1 MSVGAVQ
8 SSYIDAMLSRSL
20 QAQGKVLLNLLTV
33 EKSAF
38 EAHSQPMK
46 PVAGTSAVDVYA

>member
-1 MSVGAVQ
+1 MSVSGVQ
-8 SSYIDAMLSRSL
+8 SSFIDTVLSRSL

-38 EAHSQPMK
+38 ETHSQPMK
-46 PVAGTSAVDVYA
+46 PVSANSVDVYA